1 MYNQS
6 SPAKFTHEMNIP
18 MINITNGSERR
29 TRNLLLL
36 AIRRILK
43 PLIRLLLDNDIKY
56 NMMLEELKRVYVS
69 VADEEFKLGN
79 KPQTDSRITLLTGV
93 HRKDVRRLRS
103 ANIDAQPETRNLSL
117 TSQVIGQW
125 LRNPSYL
132 DENNNPLP
140 LPRLASAGGERSF
153 EALVANI
160 SKDFRARPV
169 LDEWLNLGV
178 VNLDEQ
184 DRVHLDIKAFIPN
197 QDIDEKLFYL
207 SMNVHDHLA
216 TAVNNVDPK
225 NSPFLERCVYYYGL
239 TPENIE
245 KLHEAAKEAGM
256 HSMAVLNRL
265 AITLKAEQSK
275 QAKSIENQTLKR
287 MNFGVYFHSSAE
299 EIKTDML
306 SAENKSKIEANASA
320 IHQFDRK
327 LN

>member
-6 SPAKFTHEMNIP
+6 SLEKITHEMNIP
-18 MINITNGSERR
+18 MINVTAGSERR
-29 TRNLLLL
+29 TRNLLLV
-36 AIRRILK
+36 AIRRILR

-69 VADEEFKLGN
+69 VADDEFKLGN

-103 ANIDAQPETRNLSL
+103 DNIDAQPETRNLSL

-132 DENNNPLP
+132 DEHSRPLP

-153 EALVANI
+153 EALVATI

-178 VNLDEQ
+178 VKLDEE
-184 DRVHLDIKAFIPN
+184 DRVHLDIQAFIPN
-197 QDIDEKLFYL
+197 QDLEEKLFYL

-225 NSPFLERCVYYYGL
+225 NTPLLERCVYYYGL
-239 TPENIE
+239 TQENIDT
-245 KLHEAAKEAGM
+245 LHEAAKEAGM
-256 HSMAVLNRL
+256 QSMAALNRL
-265 AITLKAEQSK
+265 AMALKAAQSSK
-275 QAKSIENQTLKR
+275 QALTEKLTLKR
-287 MNFGVYFHSSAE
+287 MNFGVYFHSSSE
-299 EIKTDML
+299 VIKADML
-306 SAENKSKIEANASA
+306 SAEKQSKLEAASSA

>member
-6 SPAKFTHEMNIP
+6 SLAKITHKMNIP
-18 MINITNGSERR
+18 MMNETNGSERR

-36 AIRRILK
+36 AIRRILR

-103 ANIDAQPETRNLSL
+103 DNLDAQPETRNLSL

-132 DENNNPLP
+132 DEHSHPLP
-140 LPRLASAGGERSF
+140 LPRLASAGGEMSF
-153 EALVANI
+153 EALVATI

-178 VNLDEQ
+178 VKLDDE
-184 DRVHLDIKAFIPN
+184 DRVHLDIQAFIPN
-197 QDIDEKLFYL
+197 QDLEEKLFYL

-216 TAVNNVDPK
+216 TAVNNVDPR
-225 NSPFLERCVYYYGL
+225 NTPFLERCVYYYGL
-239 TPENIE
+239 TQANIE
-245 KLHEAAKEAGM
+245 TLHEAAKETGM
-256 HSMAVLNRL
+256 QSMAVLNRL
-265 AITLKAEQSK
+265 AMALKASQKEIIEPSEK
-275 QAKSIENQTLKR
+275 QKLKR
-287 MNFGVYFHSSAE
+287 MNFGVYFHSSSE
-299 EIKTDML
+299 VIRTDML
-306 SAENKSKIEANASA
+306 SAEKKLKVETEGSA